1 MKNACG
7 LTARLCEQFEKLPA
21 SPLTDQVFISHPG
34 QSMTIETMSRPA
46 TSVLLLDE
54 GQASSLDGLAAS
66 VSIFGAGRFELL
78 YASDRDA
85 LRRMAGELAS
95 LNALALVVV
104 DADHDP
110 EPKDLLAT
118 AANVGLPLVV
128 VSNGRDDA
136 IHDHAL
142 SVGAA
147 AYLLSELP
155 ARALVD
161 HLEAISG
168 N

>member
-1 MKNACG
+1 MAIA
-7 LTARLCEQFEKLPA
+7 TVP
-21 SPLTDQVFISHPG
+21 
-34 QSMTIETMSRPA
+34 RPT
-46 TSVLLLDE
+46 TSVLLFDE
-54 GQASSLDGLAAS
+54 GQPTSLDALAAS

-78 YASDRDA
+78 YATDLES
-85 LRRMAGELAS
+85 LRRMAGELAD
-95 LNALALVVV
+95 LRAEALVVV

-118 AANVGLPLVV
+118 AAGMGIPLVV

-155 ARALVD
+155 ARDLVAR
-161 HLEAISG
+161 LSAICS
-168 N
+168 

>member
-1 MKNACG
+1 MTTMPRPC
-7 LTARLCEQFEKLPA
+7 T
-21 SPLTDQVFISHPG
+21 PLV
-34 QSMTIETMSRPA
+34 
-46 TSVLLLDE
+46 LLDE
-54 GQASSLDGLAAS
+54 GEATSLDALAAS

-78 YASDRDA
+78 YADDLDSLVRMTGDLA
-85 LRRMAGELAS
+85 RRHIE
-95 LNALALVVV
+95 ALVVV
-104 DADHDP
+104 DADHNP

-118 AANVGLPLVV
+118 AAETGFPLVV
-128 VSNGRDDA
+128 LSDGRDDV

-147 AYLLSELP
+147 AYLLTELP

-161 HLEAISG
+161 SLEALSG